1 MAELNQPDTRSL
13 PRVGVVQSIGDV
25 RGNQTTPASLRNPTR
40 DAFLALHRS
49 ILRISSSVELSVSSK
64 ASSQDTLN
72 EPSAVAR
79 WSERF
84 EEAFQSETNLTT
96 NATTIPEREGNKE
109 GQDVNKTDEVLSNIK
124 SNPCTPLVISP
135 NCASITSASC
145 GSITSGSITGFEFP
159 AVNSNRATLDQSITS
174 NGRDT
179 TLSAMVSNFYI
190 TTKPTVSYVWNKPW
204 HISLFWVLAVTCN
217 VAGIFTYEI

>member
-1 MAELNQPDTRSL
+1 MAELNQPDTCSL
-13 PRVGVVQSIGDV
+13 PRVGIVQSIGDV

-40 DAFLALHRS
+40 DTFLALHRS

-84 EEAFQSETNLTT
+84 EEAFQSETNLNT
-96 NATTIPEREGNKE
+96 NDATIPEREEIKE
-109 GQDVNKTDEVLSNIK
+109 RQDVNKADEVLSNIK

-179 TLSAMVSNFYI
+179 TLNAMVSNCKSTMYYI
-190 TTKPTVSYVWNKPW
+190 
-204 HISLFWVLAVTCN
+204 
-217 VAGIFTYEI
+217 

>member
-13 PRVGVVQSIGDV
+13 PRVGIVQSIGDV

-40 DAFLALHRS
+40 DTFLALHRS

-84 EEAFQSETNLTT
+84 EEAFQSETNLNT
-96 NATTIPEREGNKE
+96 NDATIPEREEIKE
-109 GQDVNKTDEVLSNIK
+109 GQDVNKADEVLSNIK

-179 TLSAMVSNFYI
+179 TLNAMVSNCKSTMYYI
-190 TTKPTVSYVWNKPW
+190 
-204 HISLFWVLAVTCN
+204 
-217 VAGIFTYEI
+217 

>member
-1 MAELNQPDTRSL
+1 MAERNEPESRSL
-13 PRVGVVQSIGDV
+13 PRVGIVQSIGDV
-25 RGNQTTPASLRNPTR
+25 RGNQTIPASLRNPTR

-49 ILRISSSVELSVSSK
+49 ILRISSSVELSISSK

-72 EPSAVAR
+72 EPGAVAR

-84 EEAFQSETNLTT
+84 EEAFQSETSLAT
-96 NATTIPEREGNKE
+96 NVAKASEREANK
-109 GQDVNKTDEVLSNIK
+109 GQDVNKSDEVLSNVK
-124 SNPCTPLVISP
+124 STACTPLVISP

-159 AVNSNRATLDQSITS
+159 AVNSDRATLDQSITS

-179 TLSAMVSNFYI
+179 TLSAMVSNSKYI
-190 TTKPTVSYVWNKPW
+190 MCC
-204 HISLFWVLAVTCN
+204 ILFRIAIVHVLQ
-217 VAGIFTYEI
+217 Y

>member
-13 PRVGVVQSIGDV
+13 PRVGIVQSIGDV

-40 DAFLALHRS
+40 DTFLALHRS

-84 EEAFQSETNLTT
+84 EEAFQSETNLNT
-96 NATTIPEREGNKE
+96 NDATIPEREEIKE
-109 GQDVNKTDEVLSNIK
+109 GQDVNKADEVLSNIK

-179 TLSAMVSNFYI
+179 TLNAMVSNCKSTMYYI
-190 TTKPTVSYVWNKPW
+190 ASYFSWIV
-204 HISLFWVLAVTCN
+204 V
-217 VAGIFTYEI
+217 Y